1 MKRLSLLASALLL
14 SLATTPALATDRL
27 PKPTDEAYAL
37 APQLLAVPALPSAAA
52 GISML
57 PAPISN
63 AILADSPPASPQT
76 QLKVASIGN
85 VLGSGSS
92 GASTPARPAGS
103 EALGE
108 RLPSTPVA
116 LAALLLMICI
126 LIGRRNRPE
135 EI

>member
-1 MKRLSLLASALLL
+1 MKRLSLLASAILL
-14 SLATTPALATDRL
+14 SLATTPTLATAPL
-27 PKPTDEAYAL
+27 PKPTEDAYAL
-37 APQLLAVPALPSAAA
+37 ASQALAAAALPSATAA
-52 GISML
+52 IAVL

-63 AILADSPPASPQT
+63 ASLAGTLAPAAES

-85 VLGSGSS
+85 VLGTGGS
-92 GASTPARPAGS
+92 GASTSARQPAS
-103 EALGE
+103 EAPGG

-135 EI
+135 DI